1 MLDFQVLLIF
11 DLDFLKRIDRSQD
24 YMINLNLIHQTFCV
38 NFQNYIYFSSLL
50 RFTKLNNIQY
60 RELRSII
67 TDFDIDESVRLFNKW
82 LKDDTNLKRLLA
94 IFPIVICT
102 NLSSE
107 KLGSPKPIFDLVIMD
122 EAGQCNV
129 AHSLIPI
136 CKAESLL
143 LVGDPNQLKPV
154 VLLEDHINDKLMEK
168 FNVPDL
174 YDYKKYCQ

>member
-1 MLDFQVLLIF
+1 MNDGNIHEIFIELKNDKNMKLL
-11 DLDFLKRIDRSQD
+11 
-24 YMINLNLIHQTFCV
+24 NAV
-38 NFQNYIYFSSLL
+38 
-50 RFTKLNNIQY
+50 
-60 RELRSII
+60 
-67 TDFDIDESVRLFNKW
+67 
-82 LKDDTNLKRLLA
+82 
-94 IFPIVICT
+94 FPIIFST
-102 NLSSE
+102 NISSNR
-107 KLGSPKPIFDLVIMD
+107 LGTPAFKFDLVIMD

-174 YDYKKYCQ
+174 FD